1 MCDILASSLFWC
13 SKINSLQLVLLWMV
27 INIHI
32 KLMACNF
39 VQKKPRNAFQWFS
52 CNIRI
57 HCHCLITLT
66 KAVFLTWLMT
76 CSTYLNIYILYR
88 YSCSHHGYWYLD
100 SNMNSSNV
108 HYTTILKVLLHIS
121 VFDIGS
127 HYIKSFFIFQEI
139 NVM

>member
-32 KLMACNF
+32 KIMACNF
-39 VQKKPRNAFQWFS
+39 VKKARNAFQWFS

-66 KAVFLTWLMT
+66 KAVFLTWLIT
-76 CSTYLNIYILYR
+76 CSTNLNIYYVTSKPSWILIHRFKYEFYR
-88 YSCSHHGYWYLD
+88 MYIIQRSWRSYCTSPYLTLD
-100 SNMNSSNV
+100 HITLNPSSYFKRLMLCN
-108 HYTTILKVLLHIS
+108 L
-121 VFDIGS
+121 
-127 HYIKSFFIFQEI
+127 
-139 NVM
+139 

>member
-39 VQKKPRNAFQWFS
+39 VQKKTRNAFQWFS

>member
-66 KAVFLTWLMT
+66 KAVFLTWLIT
-76 CSTYLNIYILYR
+76 CSTITWLP
-88 YSCSHHGYWYLD
+88 SHHGYWYLD